1 VGSAGGTP
9 SSSPDR
15 RAARPTQP
23 FTIEEGL
30 TKLADGTA
38 GMMARKLL
46 TMQKQRETTPET
58 SSEKSRNPADVSA
71 VLADPVWN
79 DTTASVGVHLD
90 ITEAPSGWGEDV
102 SIRQAQ
108 SNESLW
114 DVGEE
119 GERETPDAKGDDTC
133 WDDES
138 TGAGIIEAAEVQSLQ
153 SWELEL
159 ITTLTPADIPHR
171 WEHFKK
177 LVLLLVLTSVAD
189 RDVLWQKPVW
199 LSHEKCVHNHLNSV
213 QVFQSVQ

>member
-1 VGSAGGTP
+1 MGSAGGTP

-38 GMMARKLL
+38 GMARKLL
-46 TMQKQRETTPET
+46 SMQQQRQTMLETFSEKSRSPATPET
-58 SSEKSRNPADVSA
+58 SSEKNRNPADVSA

-102 SIRQAQ
+102 SIRQPQ

-114 DVGEE
+114 DGGEE
-119 GERETPDAKGDDTC
+119 GEAPDAKGDDTC

-138 TGAGIIEAAEVQSLQ
+138 TRAGIIIEAAEVMSHQN
-153 SWELEL
+153 WELEL
-159 ITTLTPADIPHR
+159 ITTLIPADIPNR
-171 WEHFKK
+171 WEHERNQF
-177 LVLLLVLTSVAD
+177 
-189 RDVLWQKPVW
+189 
-199 LSHEKCVHNHLNSV
+199 CV
-213 QVFQSVQ
+213 

>member
-1 VGSAGGTP
+1 MSSAGGTP

-15 RAARPTQP
+15 RAARPTQR
-23 FTIEEGL
+23 FIIEEGL

-38 GMMARKLL
+38 GMARKLL
-46 TMQKQRETTPET
+46 SMQQQREATPET

-71 VLADPVWN
+71 PLADPVWN

-90 ITEAPSGWGEDV
+90 ITEAPSGWGEDAL

-119 GERETPDAKGDDTC
+119 GESETPDAKGDDTC

-138 TGAGIIEAAEVQSLQ
+138 TGAGIIYEAAEVQSHQ

-159 ITTLTPADIPHR
+159 ITTLIPADIPHR

-177 LVLLLVLTSVAD
+177 IVLRLELTSVTD
-189 RDVLWQKPVW
+189 RDILWQEPV
-199 LSHEKCVHNHLNSV
+199 
-213 QVFQSVQ
+213 

>member
-38 GMMARKLL
+38 GMARKLL
-46 TMQKQRETTPET
+46 SMQQQRQTTPET

-79 DTTASVGVHLD
+79 DTTSTVAVHLD

-102 SIRQAQ
+102 LSIRQAQ

-114 DVGEE
+114 DGGEE
-119 GERETPDAKGDDTC
+119 GETPAAMVDDTC
-133 WDDES
+133 WDDVS
-138 TGAGIIEAAEVQSLQ
+138 TGAGIIIGAAEVQSHQ

-159 ITTLTPADIPHR
+159 ITTLIPADIPHR
-171 WEHFKK
+171 WEH
-177 LVLLLVLTSVAD
+177 LTKVCFANRINVSY
-189 RDVLWQKPVW
+189 
-199 LSHEKCVHNHLNSV
+199 
-213 QVFQSVQ
+213 

>member
-1 VGSAGGTP
+1 MGSAGGTP

-15 RAARPTQP
+15 RAARPTQR
-23 FTIEEGL
+23 FIIEEGL

-46 TMQKQRETTPET
+46 TMQQQRQTTLET
-58 SSEKSRNPADVSA
+58 SSEKSRNPATPETSSEKNRNPADMSA

-79 DTTASVGVHLD
+79 DTTATVGVHLD

-102 SIRQAQ
+102 LSIRQVE

-114 DVGEE
+114 DGGEE
-119 GERETPDAKGDDTC
+119 SETPDAKGDDTC

-138 TGAGIIEAAEVQSLQ
+138 TGAGIIIEAAEVQSRQ

-159 ITTLTPADIPHR
+159 ITTLIPADIPNR
-171 WEHFKK
+171 WEH
-177 LVLLLVLTSVAD
+177 
-189 RDVLWQKPVW
+189 
-199 LSHEKCVHNHLNSV
+199 EKN
-213 QVFQSVQ
+213 